1 MKDTENNTKNKIKE
15 FVKKVEDRTNDA
27 LEDSLMDEDAKTEN
41 YNIDYTDIVR
51 NSTKAKM
58 SKLPWLIAIFL
69 ILVIAIILCLM
80 FFSNNPKTLF
90 TQTIDGLFDYLE
102 SNVNENVYDITDG
115 NVSLDYTIKSN
126 DENADLYDELSKVSF
141 SADYVKDNAGGM
153 SFIDLKTT
161 YDGVDFVNANLYGDG
176 SSTYIYV
183 PTISE
188 NYIKLRDNKLSY
200 FVNGNDVKKVLAGF
214 NQAIDT
220 VIADEK
226 IYGDKENIDVDGEV
240 IKSYRTRFVIDS
252 KNRDRVAENFINTL
266 KANDEFMGI
275 LAKMKGVS
283 ASDIRSS
290 LDNHLSDLKGEL
302 ARHNKLE
309 ISLYVDNKTKAFI
322 KAEAVSEL
330 GNISLTSEGDNKYS
344 YIISKTSDGT
354 LATGEFAFTVNKN
367 KTKYTYNLYYK
378 KTKDD
383 EVLTESNFDLKY
395 TSKQA
400 SNFDRVDVSNSIDL
414 NNMSDI
420 EKIGIY
426 TKIMADP
433 NLSKFL
439 PVIRKVV

>member
-41 YNIDYTDIVR
+41 YNIDYTDIVK
-51 NSTKAKM
+51 NSAKARI

-90 TQTIDGLFDYLE
+90 TQTIDGLFNYLE
-102 SNVNENVYDITDG
+102 SNVNENVYGITDG

-126 DENADLYDELSKVSF
+126 DENAESYDELSKVSF

-161 YDGVDFVNANLYGDG
+161 YDGEEFVNANLYGDG
-176 SSTYIYV
+176 SSTYVYV

-226 IYGDKENIDVDGEV
+226 VYGDKENIDVDGEV

-252 KNRDRVAENFINTL
+252 KNRDRAAENFINTL
-266 KANDEFMGI
+266 KANDEFMGV
-275 LAKMKGVS
+275 LAKMKGVR

-290 LDNHLSDLKGEL
+290 LDNHLSDLKSEL

-309 ISLYVDNKTKAFI
+309 ISLYVDNKTKEFI

-330 GNISLTSEGDNKYS
+330 GNISFTSEGDNKYS

-354 LATGEFAFTVNKN
+354 LATGEFSFTVNKN

-378 KTKDD
+378 KMKDD
-383 EVLTESNFDLKY
+383 EVLIESNFDLKY

>member
-41 YNIDYTDIVR
+41 YNIDYTDIVK

-115 NVSLDYTIKSN
+115 NISLDYTIKSN
-126 DENADLYDELSKVSF
+126 DENADLYDELSRVSY

-161 YDGVDFVNANLYGDG
+161 YDGADFVNANLYGDG

-200 FVNGNDVKKVLAGF
+200 FVNGNGVKTVLDGF

-226 IYGDKENIDVDGEV
+226 VYGDKENIDIDGEV
-240 IKSYRTRFVIDS
+240 IKGYRTRLVIDS
-252 KNRDRVAENFINTL
+252 KNRDRAAENFINTL
-266 KANDEFMGI
+266 KANDEFI
-275 LAKMKGVS
+275 SVLAKMRGVR

-290 LDNHLSDLKGEL
+290 LDNYLNNLKDEL
-302 ARHNKLE
+302 QRHNKLE
-309 ISLYVDNKTKAFI
+309 ISLYVNNKTKEFI

-330 GNISLTSEGDNKYS
+330 GNISFTSEGDNKYS

>member
-90 TQTIDGLFDYLE
+90 TQTVDGLFDYLE

-126 DENADLYDELSKVSF
+126 DENADLYDELSRVSY

-153 SFIDLKTT
+153 SFIDLKTA
-161 YDGVDFVNANLYGDG
+161 YDGEDFVNANLYSDG
-176 SSTYIYV
+176 SSTYVYV

-200 FVNGNDVKKVLAGF
+200 FVNGNDVKKVLDGF

-220 VIADEK
+220 IIADEK
-226 IYGDKENIDVDGEV
+226 VYGDKENIDENGEV
-240 IKSYRTRFVIDS
+240 IKSYRTRLVIDS

-266 KANDEFMGI
+266 KANDEFTGV
-275 LAKMKGVS
+275 LAKMKGVG
-283 ASDIRSS
+283 ASDIRSA
-290 LDNHLSDLKGEL
+290 LDNHLSDLKSEL

-309 ISLYVDNKTKAFI
+309 ISLYVDNKTKTFI
-322 KAEAVSEL
+322 KAEVVSEL
-330 GNISLTSEGDNKYS
+330 GNISFTSEGDNKYS

-383 EVLTESNFDLKY
+383 KVLTESNFDLKY

-414 NNMSDI
+414 NNMSDV
-420 EKIGIY
+420 EKLGIY

>member
-90 TQTIDGLFDYLE
+90 TQTVDGLFDYLE

-126 DENADLYDELSKVSF
+126 DENADLYDELSRVSY

-153 SFIDLKTT
+153 SFIDLKTA
-161 YDGVDFVNANLYGDG
+161 YDGEDFVNANLYSDG
-176 SSTYIYV
+176 SSTYVYV

-200 FVNGNDVKKVLAGF
+200 FVNGNDVKKVLDGF

-220 VIADEK
+220 IIADEK
-226 IYGDKENIDVDGEV
+226 VYGDKENIDENGEV
-240 IKSYRTRFVIDS
+240 IKSYRTRLVIDS

-266 KANDEFMGI
+266 KANDEFTGV
-275 LAKMKGVS
+275 LAKMKGVG
-283 ASDIRSS
+283 ASDIRSA
-290 LDNHLSDLKGEL
+290 LDNHLSDLKSEL

-309 ISLYVDNKTKAFI
+309 ISLYVDNKTKTFI
-322 KAEAVSEL
+322 KAEVVSEL
-330 GNISLTSEGDNKYS
+330 GNISFTSEGDNKYS

-383 EVLTESNFDLKY
+383 DVLTESNFDLKY

>member
-1 MKDTENNTKNKIKE
+1 MKNTENNTKNKIKE

-41 YNIDYTDIVR
+41 FNVDYTDIVK
-51 NSTKAKM
+51 NSAKARI

-90 TQTIDGLFDYLE
+90 TQTVDGLFDYLE

-115 NVSLDYTIKSN
+115 NISLNYTIKSN
-126 DENADLYDELSKVSF
+126 DENAELYDELSKISY

-153 SFIDLKTT
+153 SFIDLKTS
-161 YDGVDFVNANLYGDG
+161 YNGEDFINANLYGDG
-176 SSTYIYV
+176 ASTYVYV
-183 PTISE
+183 PMISE

-200 FVNGNDVKKVLAGF
+200 FVNGNDVKTVLDGL
-214 NQAIDT
+214 NQAVDT

-226 IYGDKENIDVDGEV
+226 VYGDKENIDVDGKV
-240 IKSYRTRFVIDS
+240 IKGYRTRLIIDS
-252 KNRDRVAENFINTL
+252 TNRDRVAENFINTL
-266 KANDEFMGI
+266 KANDEFI
-275 LAKMKGVS
+275 SVLAKMRGVS
-283 ASDIRSS
+283 AADIKSS
-290 LDNHLSDLKGEL
+290 LDNYLTKLRDEL
-302 ARHNKLE
+302 GRHNKFE
-309 ISLYVDNKTKAFI
+309 ISLYVDNKTKEFI
-322 KAEAVSEL
+322 KVEAVSEL

-344 YIISKTSDGT
+344 YIISKKSDGT

-400 SNFDRVDVSNSIDL
+400 SSFDKVDVSNSIDL
-414 NNMSDI
+414 NNMNDI

-426 TKIMADP
+426 TKIMSDP

-439 PVIRKVV
+439 PIIRKVV

>member
-126 DENADLYDELSKVSF
+126 DENADLYDELSRVSY

-161 YDGVDFVNANLYGDG
+161 YDGADFVNANLYGDG

-240 IKSYRTRFVIDS
+240 IKGYRTRLVIDS

-266 KANDEFMGI
+266 KANDEFI
-275 LAKMKGVS
+275 SVLAKMRGVR

-290 LDNHLSDLKGEL
+290 LDNHLSDLKSEL

-309 ISLYVDNKTKAFI
+309 ISLYVNNKTKEFI

-330 GNISLTSEGDNKYS
+330 GNISFTSEGDNKYS

-383 EVLTESNFDLKY
+383 EVLIESNFDLKY

>member
-126 DENADLYDELSKVSF
+126 DENADLYDELSRVSY

-161 YDGVDFVNANLYGDG
+161 YDGADFVNANLYGDG

-226 IYGDKENIDVDGEV
+226 IYGDKENIDIDGEV
-240 IKSYRTRFVIDS
+240 IKGYRTRLVIDS
-252 KNRDRVAENFINTL
+252 KNRDRVAENLINTL
-266 KANDEFMGI
+266 KANDEFI
-275 LAKMKGVS
+275 SVLAKMRGVR

-290 LDNHLSDLKGEL
+290 LDNHLSDLKSEL

-309 ISLYVDNKTKAFI
+309 ISLYVNNKTKEFI

>member
-41 YNIDYTDIVR
+41 YNIDYTDIVK

-126 DENADLYDELSKVSF
+126 DENADLYDELSRVSY

-161 YDGVDFVNANLYGDG
+161 YDGADFVNANLYGDG

-240 IKSYRTRFVIDS
+240 IKGYRTRLVIDS
-252 KNRDRVAENFINTL
+252 KNRDRVAENLINTL
-266 KANDEFMGI
+266 KANDEFI
-275 LAKMKGVS
+275 SVLAKMKGVS

-290 LDNHLSDLKGEL
+290 LDNHLSDLKSEL

-309 ISLYVDNKTKAFI
+309 ISLYVNNKTKEFI

-330 GNISLTSEGDNKYS
+330 GNISLTCEGDNKYS
-344 YIISKTSDGT
+344 YIISKKSDGT